1 MKGRLIQGKEEKCD
15 RIIIYEKIT
24 TIIRR
29 NNNKIAGKI
38 HLVFPKCQTVWKTL
52 YP

>member
-1 MKGRLIQGKEEKCD
+1 MEGRLIEGKEEKRD
-15 RIIIYEKIT
+15 QIVIYERII
-24 TIIRR
+24 TIIIR
-29 NNNKIAGKI
+29 NNNNIAAKI